1 VVLDATGAYAG
12 LRGSGSLTGTTDF
25 GATPVTI
32 HDTLV
37 L

>member
-32 HDTLV
+32 QDTLV

>member
-1 VVLDATGAYAG
+1 VVLAATGAYAG
-12 LRGSGSLTGTTDF
+12 LSGSGSLTGTTDF

-32 HDTLV
+32 QDTLV